1 MAIKARLSSPLVPK
15 VGSTV
20 PFLPLPLL
28 PLPSPPTLLPLLP
41 STHHHLSWSLLLDH
55 HWPLTPVV
63 LESWQVKQLVPIRDQ
78 SLQEELAR
86 QHANER
92 LRRQFAAQANA
103 IGPWIQ
109 NKMEVGWCFRESMS
123 RPPNRSPS

>member
-1 MAIKARLSSPLVPK
+1 M
-15 VGSTV
+15 
-20 PFLPLPLL
+20 
-28 PLPSPPTLLPLLP
+28 
-41 STHHHLSWSLLLDH
+41 
-55 HWPLTPVV
+55 
-63 LESWQVKQLVPIRDQ
+63 KQLVPIRDQ

-109 NKMEVGWCFRESMS
+109 NKMEVGWCLSKELLAALEMS
-123 RPPNRSPS
+123 PCVDLTVTPLLLLCLLPRSVLWGPLM

>member
-1 MAIKARLSSPLVPK
+1 M
-15 VGSTV
+15 
-20 PFLPLPLL
+20 
-28 PLPSPPTLLPLLP
+28 
-41 STHHHLSWSLLLDH
+41 
-55 HWPLTPVV
+55 
-63 LESWQVKQLVPIRDQ
+63 PIRDQ

-109 NKMEVGWCFRESMS
+109 NKMEVGWYPSERACHSLQIS
-123 RPPNRSPS
+123 PCTDTAAPPRRWLLTTSLSTRSHWALLWVALGLCSLCL

>member
-1 MAIKARLSSPLVPK
+1 M
-15 VGSTV
+15 
-20 PFLPLPLL
+20 
-28 PLPSPPTLLPLLP
+28 
-41 STHHHLSWSLLLDH
+41 
-55 HWPLTPVV
+55 
-63 LESWQVKQLVPIRDQ
+63 KQLVPVRDQ

-109 NKMEVGWCFRESMS
+109 SKMEVG
-123 RPPNRSPS
+123 

>member
-1 MAIKARLSSPLVPK
+1 M
-15 VGSTV
+15 
-20 PFLPLPLL
+20 
-28 PLPSPPTLLPLLP
+28 
-41 STHHHLSWSLLLDH
+41 
-55 HWPLTPVV
+55 
-63 LESWQVKQLVPIRDQ
+63 PIRDQ

-109 NKMEVGWCFRESMS
+109 NKMEVGRC
-123 RPPNRSPS
+123 PSKELLATLEITPFVELV

>member
-1 MAIKARLSSPLVPK
+1 M
-15 VGSTV
+15 
-20 PFLPLPLL
+20 
-28 PLPSPPTLLPLLP
+28 
-41 STHHHLSWSLLLDH
+41 
-55 HWPLTPVV
+55 
-63 LESWQVKQLVPIRDQ
+63 KQLVPVRDQ

-109 NKMEVGWCFRESMS
+109 NKMEVGGALPESGVLTELQNS
-123 RPPNRSPS
+123 TSLPGFCLHHPLHCLWPSCLHAQG